1 MKLLSSISIV
11 LLSFAAVSQT
21 GGNLEERED
30 RLDSLLTR
38 LRDAENNGEK
48 KERNLAFKAELESFV
63 DIQGAFDYR
72 FTKLQTVGVID
83 SPDNLVRII
92 NWNVELD
99 DLSHEYYCYVL
110 RFDKKKKKYLHTELK
125 DLSFGM
131 PSQPT
136 EMVTQDNWYGALY
149 YKIIPIQKGSRTMY
163 TLIGWDHNSS
173 LSQMKL
179 LDVMYFSGS
188 NVKLGSPV
196 FKIGKTTQY
205 RVFFEHSKK
214 VNMFINYEED
224 RARIMMDHL
233 SPESPALKSFRS
245 YYVPDL
251 SYDSFTYENNKW
263 VLKED
268 VIGVNKAE
276 GEDQSLLV
284 LNNDTGQ
291 LERREIEN
299 EWLTPE
305 DVNAPAGGTAHV
317 AVTPEEQEIEGS
329 KTVDETNELDARINR
344 RDKRDP
350 NALSTFGKSKK
361 AQRQLKRQNRRRNKK
376 N

>member
-11 LLSFAAVSQT
+11 LLSFAAGSQT

-30 RLDSLLTR
+30 RLDSLLTN
-38 LRDAENNGEK
+38 LRDAKNNDEK
-48 KERNLAFKAELESFV
+48 KERNLDFKAELESFV
-63 DIQGAFDYR
+63 EVQGAFDYE

-110 RFDKKKKKYLHTELK
+110 RFDKRKYLHTELK
-125 DLSFGM
+125 DVSFGM

-149 YKIIPIQKGSRTMY
+149 YKIIPIQKGARTMY

-173 LSQMKL
+173 LSQVKL

-196 FKIGKTTQY
+196 FKIGNSTQY
-205 RVFFEHSKK
+205 RVFYEHSKK
-214 VNMFINYEED
+214 VNMYINYED
-224 RARIMMDHL
+224 NRSRIMMDHL
-233 SPESPALKSFRS
+233 SPESPALKGFRS

-251 SYDSFTYENNKW
+251 SYDSFTYEDNKW

-268 VIGVNKAE
+268 VIGVNRSD
-276 GEDQSLLV
+276 GEDQSVVV
-284 LNNDTGQ
+284 LNNETGE
-291 LERREIEN
+291 LERRIIEN
-299 EWLTPE
+299 EWLTPD
-305 DVNAPAGGTAHV
+305 DVNAPGGSTAHV
-317 AVTPEEQEIEGS
+317 AVTPEEREIEGQ
-329 KTVDETNELDARINR
+329 KTVKEANELDSRINK

-350 NALSTFGKSKK
+350 NALSSFGKSKK
-361 AQRQLKRQNRRRNKK
+361 SARKLKRENRRRNRK

>member
-30 RLDSLLTR
+30 RLDSLLTN
-38 LRDAENNGEK
+38 LRDAKNNDER
-48 KERNLAFKAELESFV
+48 KERNLNFKAELESFV
-63 DIQGAFDYR
+63 DIQGAFDYK

-110 RFDKKKKKYLHTELK
+110 RFDKKKYLHTELK
-125 DLSFGM
+125 DVSFGM
-131 PSQPT
+131 PSQPPG
-136 EMVTQDNWYGALY
+136 MVTQDNWYGALY

-163 TLIGWDHNSS
+163 TLIGWDHNSP
-173 LSQMKL
+173 LSQVKL

-196 FKIGKTTQY
+196 FKIGRTTQY
-205 RVFFEHSKK
+205 RVFYEHSKK
-214 VNMFINYEED
+214 VNMYINYED
-224 RARIMMDHL
+224 NRSRIMMDHL
-233 SPESPALKSFRS
+233 SPESPALKGFRS

-251 SYDSFTYENNKW
+251 SYDSFTYKDNKW

-268 VIGVNKAE
+268 VIGVNRSE
-276 GEDQSLLV
+276 GEDQSVVV
-284 LNNDTGQ
+284 LNNETGE

-299 EWLTPE
+299 QWLTP
-305 DVNAPAGGTAHV
+305 DDINAPGGGTAHV
-317 AVTPEEQEIEGS
+317 AVTPKEREIEGK
-329 KTVDETNELDARINR
+329 KTVKETNELDSRINK

-350 NALSTFGKSKK
+350 NALSSFGKSKK
-361 AQRQLKRQNRRRNKK
+361 AARKLKRENRRRNRK

>member
-196 FKIGKTTQY
+196 FKIGKSTQY

-317 AVTPEEQEIEGS
+317 AVTPEEQETEGS